1 MTAAETRAASSLY
14 EPPPSEDEALSD
26 EQLDMVAIQGEI
38 LQHRYTA
45 EHEAGQEHAG
55 AGWLPNWYL
64 GIHAECDTVEKRI
77 KEQAKVLQAEVDA
90 RRKAL
95 AYHWGREFKA
105 RVDDDLADQH
115 GKKKSINYAIGKAGY
130 RKTKEKLVIL
140 DDAKFISWAK
150 MECPDCLEFRVAR
163 KTPAVDH
170 LHETGEVPPGCSLEP
185 AEDRFFPAEA
195 TDALPEAPAAPQL
208 PADPWPAEDKPH
220 VPPPDNQPE
229 PNAVDPL
236 DELKEARQA
245 VSDWVSKVEFA
256 DAQKVAQSVACKSVD
271 EMRALE
277 SVQRLR
283 TAANRLE
290 ELPPWKPEPTPEAEP
305 VSAEASAREAF

>member
-14 EPPPSEDEALSD
+14 EPSPSEDEALSD

-45 EHEAGQEHAG
+45 EHEAGQEQAG

-64 GIHAECDTVEKRI
+64 GIHAECDAVEKRI
-77 KEQAKVLQAEVDA
+77 KDQAKVLQAEVDA

-95 AYHWGREFKA
+95 THWWGQQFKGQ
-105 RVDDDLADQH
+105 VDSDLADQH
-115 GKKKSINYAIGKAGY
+115 GKKKSVNYATGKAGY

-140 DDAKFISWAK
+140 DGAKFISWAK
-150 MECPDCLEFRVAR
+150 MQCPDCLEFRVAR

-170 LHETGEVPPGCSLEP
+170 LHETGELPPGCSLDP
-185 AEDRFFPAEA
+185 AEDRFFPAVA

-208 PADPWPAEDKPH
+208 PADPSPAEDKPH
-220 VPPPDNQPE
+220 VPPPDNPPE
-229 PNAVDPL
+229 PNAIDPL
-236 DELKEARQA
+236 DELKEVRQA
-245 VSDWVSKVEFA
+245 VSDWVGKVEFA
-256 DAQKVAQSVACKSVD
+256 DAQKVARSVACKSVD
-271 EMRALE
+271 EMLALE

-283 TAANRLE
+283 TAEGRLE
-290 ELPPWKPEPTPEAEP
+290 ELPPWKPEATPEPEP
-305 VSAEASAREAF
+305 VSDEASALDAF